1 MTDPTDADLTTDL
14 TDDDLLAAA
23 RTAGI
28 KTVPVETLRKIFAA
42 ARRLDREETP

>member
-1 MTDPTDADLTTDL
+1 MTDPTDAELTADL
-14 TDDDLLAAA
+14 TDDHLLAAA

-42 ARRLDREETP
+42 ARRQDREETR